1 MLFDILERDALE
13 QEEQE
18 YFDTMDYIYYSEVM
32 NNGCDDD
39 CGECDDDDDKI
50 ALLRAEICRL
60 KQENAALQDELEK
73 VKGELQCLREA
84 LTILPVEE

>member
-1 MLFDILERDALE
+1 MTIGVIVIAMMGAESATMIRTTDMSERRWE
-13 QEEQE
+13 
-18 YFDTMDYIYYSEVM
+18 
-32 NNGCDDD
+32 
-39 CGECDDDDDKI
+39 DDKI
-50 ALLRAEICRL
+50 ALLRVEICRL

>member
-1 MLFDILERDALE
+1 MMGAESVTMIGTTDMSERRWLDLNA
-13 QEEQE
+13 QR
-18 YFDTMDYIYYSEVM
+18 
-32 NNGCDDD
+32 
-39 CGECDDDDDKI
+39 DDKT
-50 ALLRAEICRL
+50 AFLRAEICRL

>member
-1 MLFDILERDALE
+1 MIGATDMSERRWIDLNARK
-13 QEEQE
+13 
-18 YFDTMDYIYYSEVM
+18 
-32 NNGCDDD
+32 
-39 CGECDDDDDKI
+39 DDKI
-50 ALLRAEICRL
+50 VLLRAEIYRL

>member
-1 MLFDILERDALE
+1 MIGITDMSERRWIDLNARK
-13 QEEQE
+13 
-18 YFDTMDYIYYSEVM
+18 
-32 NNGCDDD
+32 
-39 CGECDDDDDKI
+39 DDKI

-73 VKGELQCLREA
+73 FKGELQCLQEA

>member
-1 MLFDILERDALE
+1 MIGTTDMSERRWIDLNARK
-13 QEEQE
+13 
-18 YFDTMDYIYYSEVM
+18 
-32 NNGCDDD
+32 
-39 CGECDDDDDKI
+39 DDKI

-73 VKGELQCLREA
+73 VKSELQCFREA

>member
-1 MLFDILERDALE
+1 MIGTTDMSERRWIDLNARK
-13 QEEQE
+13 
-18 YFDTMDYIYYSEVM
+18 
-32 NNGCDDD
+32 
-39 CGECDDDDDKI
+39 DDKI
-50 ALLRAEICRL
+50 VLLIAEICRL

>member
-1 MLFDILERDALE
+1 MIGTTDMSERRWIDLNA
-13 QEEQE
+13 QR
-18 YFDTMDYIYYSEVM
+18 
-32 NNGCDDD
+32 
-39 CGECDDDDDKI
+39 DDKI

-60 KQENAALQDELEK
+60 KQENEALQDELEK